1 MLTEESQV
9 LIAIENM
16 TGGEA
21 PTLVHCGSTVTA
33 HEAKRRDIELA
44 EAPAAR
50 SIIGPERTLHGFLVF
65 NER

>member
-1 MLTEESQV
+1 
-9 LIAIENM
+9 M

-33 HEAKRRDIELA
+33 HEAKRRDQELA
-44 EAPAAR
+44 EAPEAR
-50 SIIGPERTLHGFLVF
+50 SIIGPERTLHAFLAF

>member
-1 MLTEESQV
+1 MLTEEWQV
-9 LIAIENM
+9 WVAIENK

-33 HEAKRRDIELA
+33 HEAKRRDLELA

-50 SIIGPERTLHGFLVF
+50 SIMGPERTLHAFLAF